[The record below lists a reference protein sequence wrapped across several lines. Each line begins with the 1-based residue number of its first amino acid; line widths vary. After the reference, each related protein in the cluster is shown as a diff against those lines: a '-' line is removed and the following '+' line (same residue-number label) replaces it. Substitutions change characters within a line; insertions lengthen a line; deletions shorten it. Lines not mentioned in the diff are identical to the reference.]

1 MNGTLVNGYSGIK
14 THQFGLDS
22 VSNNIANVNTIG
34 YRENI
39 PQFESLFANQFDT
52 LNADSPI
59 NNDMNY
65 GATKSS
71 NAISTRS
78 GNYKASDGEFNVAY
92 EGKGWFIVGEQKS
105 GSFEIKDDGYEKK
118 QKNYFTRDG
127 SFLRDGEG
135 YIVNTSGYYMYGVD
149 LGKIEND
156 IFTSSQSEEQDTE
169 ALSSGM
175 LKPLQV
181 PQNLYYRPV
190 LTTRVDLSTNLNKN
204 ENASSATKFFRNANG
219 EFDEERFMNMDIN
232 AFATDE
238 TPLNASSYNE
248 VCLTLDKD
256 VKKKVIIWIIF
267 VSIKFPIWWKRCAD
281 SFRGN
286 I

>member
-1 MNGTLVNGYSGIK
+1 MNSTLINSYSGIR

-22 VSNNIANVNTIG
+22 ISNNIANVNTIG
-34 YRENI
+34 YRRNI
-39 PQFESLFANQFDT
+39 PQFESLFSTNMDS

-78 GNYKASDGEFNVAY
+78 GSYKASDGEFNVAY
-92 EGKGWFIVGEQKS
+92 EGKGWFVVGEQKS

-149 LGKIEND
+149 LG
-156 IFTSSQSEEQDTE
+156 
-169 ALSSGM
+169 
-175 LKPLQV
+175 
-181 PQNLYYRPV
+181 
-190 LTTRVDLSTNLNKN
+190 
-204 ENASSATKFFRNANG
+204 
-219 EFDEERFMNMDIN
+219 
-232 AFATDE
+232 
-238 TPLNASSYNE
+238 
-248 VCLTLDKD
+248 
-256 VKKKVIIWIIF
+256 
-267 VSIKFPIWWKRCAD
+267 
-281 SFRGN
+281 
-286 I
+286 